1 MASPEWF
8 LNSDFDDNLVC
19 SIYYPEIDNPN
30 NCVISSDGYTNEQMD
45 TPTAHIHPLE
55 DFTELLIPTIFWA
68 NKANDFDTEKFVVDY
83 KEQEGA
89 FLS

>member
-1 MASPEWF
+1 
-8 LNSDFDDNLVC
+8 
-19 SIYYPEIDNPN
+19 
-30 NCVISSDGYTNEQMD
+30 MD